1 MEQLRKFKNSEGS
14 LRTKFQSMWEENR
27 QLKDQ
32 LFFLKV
38 VLLIVVIYSLLMT
51 LSSISMLV
59 KSNDLEDKGSKLQN
73 ENSKLLNALIGAKNE
88 KKNLQDIN
96 SQLSNVLND
105 AKNEKNELS
114 NALNG
119 TLKALKR
126 IQINNEE
133 KILLSIFMNGVLALL
148 IVCGHAFLITPN

>member
-38 VLLIVVIYSLLMT
+38 VLLIVVIYSILMT
-51 LSSISMLV
+51 SSISMPV
-59 KSNDLEDKGSKLQN
+59 RSNDLEDKGSKLQN
-73 ENSKLLNALIGAKNE
+73 ENSKLLNALIDAKNE

-96 SQLSNVLND
+96 SQ
-105 AKNEKNELS
+105 LS

-148 IVCGHAFLITPN
+148 IVYGHAFLITPN

>member
-1 MEQLRKFKNSEGS
+1 MEQLRKVKNSEGS

-38 VLLIVVIYSLLMT
+38 VLLIVVIYSILMT
-51 LSSISMLV
+51 SSISMPV
-59 KSNDLEDKGSKLQN
+59 RSNDLEDKGSKLQN
-73 ENSKLLNALIGAKNE
+73 ENSKLLNALIDAKNE

-96 SQLSNVLND
+96 SQLSN
-105 AKNEKNELS
+105 
-114 NALNG
+114 ALNG

-126 IQINNEE
+126 IQISNEE

-148 IVCGHAFLITPN
+148 IVYGHAFLITPN

>member
-1 MEQLRKFKNSEGS
+1 MEQLRKVKNSEGS

-38 VLLIVVIYSLLMT
+38 VLLIVVIYSILMT
-51 LSSISMLV
+51 SSISMPV
-59 KSNDLEDKGSKLQN
+59 RSNDLEDKGSKLQN

-105 AKNEKNELS
+105 AKNEKNQLS

-148 IVCGHAFLITPN
+148 IVYGHAFLITPN

>member
-14 LRTKFQSMWEENR
+14 LRMKFQSMWEENR

-38 VLLIVVIYSLLMT
+38 VLLIVVIYSILMT
-51 LSSISMLV
+51 SSISMPV
-59 KSNDLEDKGSKLQN
+59 RSNDLEDKGSKLQN
-73 ENSKLLNALIGAKNE
+73 ENSKLLNALIDAKNE

-96 SQLSNVLND
+96 SQ
-105 AKNEKNELS
+105 LS

-133 KILLSIFMNGVLALL
+133 KVLLSIFMNGVLALL
-148 IVCGHAFLITPN
+148 IVYGHAFLITPN

>member
-38 VLLIVVIYSLLMT
+38 VLLIVVIYSILMT
-51 LSSISMLV
+51 SSISMPV
-59 KSNDLEDKGSKLQN
+59 RSNDLEDKGSKLQN
-73 ENSKLLNALIGAKNE
+73 ENSKLLNALIDAKNE

-105 AKNEKNELS
+105 AKNEKNQLS

-133 KILLSIFMNGVLALL
+133 KVLLSIFMNGVLALL
-148 IVCGHAFLITPN
+148 IVYGHAFLITPN

>member
-1 MEQLRKFKNSEGS
+1 MEQLRKVKNSEGS

-38 VLLIVVIYSLLMT
+38 VLLIVVIYSILMT
-51 LSSISMLV
+51 SSISMPV
-59 KSNDLEDKGSKLQN
+59 RSNDLEDKGSKLQN
-73 ENSKLLNALIGAKNE
+73 ENSKLLNALIDAKNE

-96 SQLSNVLND
+96 SQ
-105 AKNEKNELS
+105 LS

-148 IVCGHAFLITPN
+148 IVYGHAFLITPN

>member
-38 VLLIVVIYSLLMT
+38 VLLIVVIYSILMT
-51 LSSISMLV
+51 SSISMPV
-59 KSNDLEDKGSKLQN
+59 RSNDLEDKGSKLQN

-105 AKNEKNELS
+105 AKNEKNQLS

-133 KILLSIFMNGVLALL
+133 KVLLSIFMNGVLALL
-148 IVCGHAFLITPN
+148 IVYGHAFLITPN

>member
-14 LRTKFQSMWEENR
+14 LRMKFQSMWEENR

-38 VLLIVVIYSLLMT
+38 VLLIVVIYSILMT
-51 LSSISMLV
+51 SSISMPV
-59 KSNDLEDKGSKLQN
+59 RSNDLEDKGSKLQN

-105 AKNEKNELS
+105 AKNEKNQLS

-133 KILLSIFMNGVLALL
+133 KVLLSIFMNGVLALL
-148 IVCGHAFLITPN
+148 IVYGHAFLITPN

>member
-38 VLLIVVIYSLLMT
+38 VLLIVVIYSILMT
-51 LSSISMLV
+51 SSISMPV
-59 KSNDLEDKGSKLQN
+59 RSNDLEDKGSKLQN

-148 IVCGHAFLITPN
+148 IVCGHAFLITPK

>member
-14 LRTKFQSMWEENR
+14 LRMKFQSMWEENR

-51 LSSISMLV
+51 SSISMPV
-59 KSNDLEDKGSKLQN
+59 RSNDLEDKGSKLQN

-105 AKNEKNELS
+105 AKNEKNQLS

-133 KILLSIFMNGVLALL
+133 KVLLSIFMNGVLALL
-148 IVCGHAFLITPN
+148 IVYGHAFLITPN

>member
-14 LRTKFQSMWEENR
+14 LRMKFQSMWEENR

-38 VLLIVVIYSLLMT
+38 VLLIVVIYSILMT
-51 LSSISMLV
+51 SSISMPV
-59 KSNDLEDKGSKLQN
+59 RSNDLEDKGSKLQN
-73 ENSKLLNALIGAKNE
+73 ENSKLLNALIDAKNE

-96 SQLSNVLND
+96 SQ
-105 AKNEKNELS
+105 LS

-148 IVCGHAFLITPN
+148 IVYGHAFLITPN

>member
-38 VLLIVVIYSLLMT
+38 VLLIVVIYSILMT
-51 LSSISMLV
+51 SSISMPV
-59 KSNDLEDKGSKLQN
+59 RSNDLEDKGSKLQN

-96 SQLSNVLND
+96 SQLSN
-105 AKNEKNELS
+105 
-114 NALNG
+114 ALNG

-148 IVCGHAFLITPN
+148 IVYGHAFLITPN

>member
-38 VLLIVVIYSLLMT
+38 VLLIVVIYSILMT
-51 LSSISMLV
+51 LSSISKLV
-59 KSNDLEDKGSKLQN
+59 RSNDLEDKGSKLQN

-96 SQLSNVLND
+96 SQLSN
-105 AKNEKNELS
+105 
-114 NALNG
+114 ALNG

-148 IVCGHAFLITPN
+148 IVYGHAFLITPN

>member
-51 LSSISMLV
+51 SSISMPV
-59 KSNDLEDKGSKLQN
+59 RSNDLEDKGSKLQN

-105 AKNEKNELS
+105 AKNEKNQLS

-133 KILLSIFMNGVLALL
+133 KVLLSIFMNGVLALL
-148 IVCGHAFLITPN
+148 IVYGHAFLITPN

>member
-38 VLLIVVIYSLLMT
+38 VLLIVVIYSILMT
-51 LSSISMLV
+51 SSISMPV
-59 KSNDLEDKGSKLQN
+59 RSNDLEDKGSKLQN

-105 AKNEKNELS
+105 AKNEKNQLS

-148 IVCGHAFLITPN
+148 IVYGHAFLITPN

>member
-1 MEQLRKFKNSEGS
+1 MR
-14 LRTKFQSMWEENR
+14 
-27 QLKDQ
+27 
-32 LFFLKV
+32 
-38 VLLIVVIYSLLMT
+38 

-59 KSNDLEDKGSKLQN
+59 RSNDLEDKGSKLQN

-96 SQLSNVLND
+96 SQLSN
-105 AKNEKNELS
+105 
-114 NALNG
+114 ALNG

-148 IVCGHAFLITPN
+148 IVYGHAFLITPN